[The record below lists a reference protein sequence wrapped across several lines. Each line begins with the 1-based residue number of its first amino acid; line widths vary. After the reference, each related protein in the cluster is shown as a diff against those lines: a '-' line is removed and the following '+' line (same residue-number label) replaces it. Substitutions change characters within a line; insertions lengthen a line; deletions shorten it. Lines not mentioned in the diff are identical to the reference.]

1 MRKGKMT
8 KIGMM
13 LFIFMLSTSCGNVP
27 EQLQTE
33 QETVLST
40 EASLDEK
47 EISKIKEWGKILYE
61 YSSKEDSAI
70 YSKGN
75 SAVVTVNQWEQY
87 VKLYL
92 LEGGNRGKCK
102 KSRYKRSRRV

>member
-75 SAVVTVNQWEQY
+75 SAVCNSESMGTICKILFVG
-87 VKLYL
+87 
-92 LEGGNRGKCK
+92 GGNRRKCK